1 MIRQYE
7 LVERVK
13 SYEPTADEALLNRA
27 YVFSIKAHGKQT
39 RASGDPYFA
48 HPIEVAGILTELK
61 LDSTSIATAL
71 LHDTVE
77 DTGATIDDISK
88 LFGEETARL
97 VDGVTK
103 LGQLELQSDQARQ
116 AENLRKFLLA
126 MSEDIRV
133 LLVKLADRLHNMRTL
148 HHVPDDDKRRRIA
161 METMEIYAPL
171 AERIGLQP
179 FKAELEDLAFK
190 ELNPVGF
197 SSMEARLESL
207 RDQAGGM
214 VERVTESLTA
224 TLRSQRLRASVSGRE
239 KRPYSIWQKMQ
250 RKKLAFEQLTDIVG
264 FRVVTDA
271 EEDCYRALG
280 IVHRAYPMVPG
291 RFKDYIS
298 TPKPNGYRSLH
309 TTVIGPEQR
318 RIEIQIRT
326 RDMHE
331 EAEYGVAAHWLFK
344 QADEG
349 RDDRQQRW
357 LRPLL
362 EILDKAAGPE
372 ELLEHTKLEMFQDEV
387 FCFSPRGALITL
399 PRGATPVDFAYAV
412 HTDVGDTTVGA
423 KVNGRLVP
431 LWTQLENGDQVEILR
446 SSVPQPQP
454 AWESFVVTGKARACI
469 RRFTR
474 LKEREQFVT
483 LGRAVAEKLFRE
495 AGADYSEALLES
507 ALKPLKQRST
517 GDLLA
522 ALGRGDLTSGEV
534 ADILFP
540 ARRLQGIARRALSVA
555 RGRRGA
561 KAGDSGIPVR
571 GLIPGMAVHLAEC
584 CNPLPGERIVGIVTT
599 GKGATIHTIDC
610 DTLESFGDTPER
622 WLDLA
627 WEADAEEKGVHVG
640 RLNLV
645 VANETGSLSK
655 LTTAIAKN
663 NGNISNL
670 KITNRSLDFFEML
683 VDVEVKDVRHLGN
696 IVAALRAVTS
706 VSSVERERTRH

>member
-13 SYEPTADEALLNRA
+13 SYEPSADEALLNRA
-27 YVFSIKAHGKQT
+27 YVFSMKAHGTQT

-77 DTGATIDDISK
+77 DTVATIEEIND
-88 LFGEETARL
+88 LFGEDTARL

-103 LGQLELQSDQARQ
+103 LSRLELQSDQAHQ

-126 MSEDIRV
+126 LSEDIRV

-148 HHVPDDDKRRRIA
+148 HYVPDEKKRQRIA
-161 METMEIYAPL
+161 KETMEIYAPL
-171 AERIGLQP
+171 AERIGLQA

-190 ELNPVGF
+190 ELNPDGF
-197 SSMEARLESL
+197 HTMETRLKAL
-207 RDQAGGM
+207 REEAGGM
-214 VERVTESLTA
+214 VERVTESLTG
-224 TLRSQRLRASVSGRE
+224 TLRNHRLRAAVSGRE
-239 KRPYSIWQKMQ
+239 KRPYSIWEKMQ

-264 FRVVTDA
+264 FRVVIDS

-280 IVHRAYPMVPG
+280 IVHRTYPMVPG

-309 TTVIGPEQR
+309 TAVIGPEQR

-344 QADEG
+344 QAGDVH
-349 RDDRQQRW
+349 DDRQQRW

-362 EILDKAAGPE
+362 EILDKASGPE
-372 ELLEHTKLEMFQDEV
+372 ELLEHAKLEMFQDEV

-423 KVNGRLVP
+423 KVNGRMVP

-454 AWESFVVTGKARACI
+454 AWESFVVTGKARDLHPPLHPAQGAGAVHHPRPG
-469 RRFTR
+469 RR
-474 LKEREQFVT
+474 
-483 LGRAVAEKLFRE
+483 RE
-495 AGADYSEALLES
+495 AL
-507 ALKPLKQRST
+507 P
-517 GDLLA
+517 
-522 ALGRGDLTSGEV
+522 
-534 ADILFP
+534 
-540 ARRLQGIARRALSVA
+540 
-555 RGRRGA
+555 RGRRG
-561 KAGDSGIPVR
+561 
-571 GLIPGMAVHLAEC
+571 L
-584 CNPLPGERIVGIVTT
+584 
-599 GKGATIHTIDC
+599 
-610 DTLESFGDTPER
+610 FGD
-622 WLDLA
+622 A
-627 WEADAEEKGVHVG
+627 AGG
-640 RLNLV
+640 
-645 VANETGSLSK
+645 
-655 LTTAIAKN
+655 
-663 NGNISNL
+663 
-670 KITNRSLDFFEML
+670 RSLPPQ
-683 VDVEVKDVRHLGN
+683 
-696 IVAALRAVTS
+696 AALRGRSSGGARARRPHQRRGRGSPLPRPQSPGHRPARALGRARPARHQGRRHRHSRARADPGHGRAPRRVLQPAARRAHRRHRHHRQGRDDPHHRLRHAGRASATRPSAGSTS
-706 VSSVERERTRH
+706 PGRRTRTRRASTSAASTWWSPTRPAASAS